1 MYSFENEG
9 ECFIGKSGNR
19 TVDILDVGILDA
31 SVGWTSAVSMR
42 EHVKAVVGDHSV
54 RDREP

>member
-19 TVDILDVGILDA
+19 TVDILDA

-42 EHVKAVVGDHSV
+42 EHVKAVVGDHSA